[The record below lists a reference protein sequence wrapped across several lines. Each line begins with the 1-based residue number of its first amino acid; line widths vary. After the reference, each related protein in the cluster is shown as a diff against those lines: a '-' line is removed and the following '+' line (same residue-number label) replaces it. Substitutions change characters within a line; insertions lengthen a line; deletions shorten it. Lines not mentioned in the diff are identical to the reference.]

1 MSYAPEIPED
11 PAEDLNNNLLD
22 FDKILE
28 DQGLNINE
36 ILEEN
41 KSEAKQS
48 PTIFNPN
55 TIMQLLEKN
64 QIADLNPEEISNLI
78 AGLIPEPALDDN
90 NTSENEMAPMG
101 AIVDEENPVL
111 ETPTVGISEAE
122 RKEIAFRKS
131 LVEASSASED
141 ERGLNNRRNQY
152 LSSDEEMILTNK
164 EAIQKANLR
173 EQEKINNSGMLK
185 HWKVIPAKDPVP
197 NSSVSNGGISDP
209 RVKSTSTNSGLILQ
223 IPGLWSP
230 SQNHS
235 IKEPVHKID
244 ENMKPDSLLF
254 KKIDPEEHRNEEKGQ
269 AMHTYFNLP
278 KTAVERAPQKIN
290 YRGVYIQAGT
300 HSDEEAN
307 SEDEKQFFN
316 YQREMLKKKLKEQNN
331 TEFGEVDK
339 LNMENVGVEIVNNNK
354 LVKVERDWG
363 TSMSN
368 FDTYKSKTYTED
380 NE

>member
-41 KSEAKQS
+41 KSEGKQS

-64 QIADLNPEEISNLI
+64 QIADLNPEEIANLI
-78 AGLIPEPALDDN
+78 AGSIPEPALDDN

-164 EAIQKANLR
+164 EAIQKANSR

-185 HWKVIPAKDPVP
+185 H
-197 NSSVSNGGISDP
+197 
-209 RVKSTSTNSGLILQ
+209 
-223 IPGLWSP
+223 
-230 SQNHS
+230 
-235 IKEPVHKID
+235 
-244 ENMKPDSLLF
+244 
-254 KKIDPEEHRNEEKGQ
+254 
-269 AMHTYFNLP
+269 
-278 KTAVERAPQKIN
+278 
-290 YRGVYIQAGT
+290 
-300 HSDEEAN
+300 
-307 SEDEKQFFN
+307 
-316 YQREMLKKKLKEQNN
+316 
-331 TEFGEVDK
+331 
-339 LNMENVGVEIVNNNK
+339 
-354 LVKVERDWG
+354 
-363 TSMSN
+363 
-368 FDTYKSKTYTED
+368 
-380 NE
+380 

>member
-1 MSYAPEIPED
+1 
-11 PAEDLNNNLLD
+11 
-22 FDKILE
+22 
-28 DQGLNINE
+28 
-36 ILEEN
+36 
-41 KSEAKQS
+41 
-48 PTIFNPN
+48 
-55 TIMQLLEKN
+55 
-64 QIADLNPEEISNLI
+64 
-78 AGLIPEPALDDN
+78 
-90 NTSENEMAPMG
+90 
-101 AIVDEENPVL
+101 
-111 ETPTVGISEAE
+111 
-122 RKEIAFRKS
+122 
-131 LVEASSASED
+131 
-141 ERGLNNRRNQY
+141 
-152 LSSDEEMILTNK
+152 
-164 EAIQKANLR
+164 
-173 EQEKINNSGMLK
+173 
-185 HWKVIPAKDPVP
+185 
-197 NSSVSNGGISDP
+197 
-209 RVKSTSTNSGLILQ
+209 
-223 IPGLWSP
+223 
-230 SQNHS
+230 
-235 IKEPVHKID
+235 
-244 ENMKPDSLLF
+244 MKPDSLLF

-269 AMHTYFNLP
+269 AMHTYFNRP